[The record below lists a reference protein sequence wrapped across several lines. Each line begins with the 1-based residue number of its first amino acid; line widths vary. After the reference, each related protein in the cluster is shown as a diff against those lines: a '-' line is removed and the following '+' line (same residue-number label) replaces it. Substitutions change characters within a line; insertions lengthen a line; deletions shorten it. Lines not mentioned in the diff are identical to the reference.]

1 MTQRV
6 AVHTRLKAG
15 KEAEYDRVHAAIP
28 PELAERL
35 RAAGVLDWRIW
46 RSGRELFHEIEVT
59 DYRAMRAALA
69 DDPVNLAWQTRMAE
83 LLDVEDDY
91 SGDDTGLPLVWSL
104 A

>member
-59 DYRAMRAALA
+59 DYRAMRTALA
-69 DDPVNLAWQTRMAE
+69 DDPVNLAWQARMAE

-91 SGDDTGLPLVWSL
+91 SGDDTVLPLVWSL

>member
-59 DYRAMRAALA
+59 DYRAMRTALA
-69 DDPVNLAWQTRMAE
+69 DDPVNLAWQARMAE